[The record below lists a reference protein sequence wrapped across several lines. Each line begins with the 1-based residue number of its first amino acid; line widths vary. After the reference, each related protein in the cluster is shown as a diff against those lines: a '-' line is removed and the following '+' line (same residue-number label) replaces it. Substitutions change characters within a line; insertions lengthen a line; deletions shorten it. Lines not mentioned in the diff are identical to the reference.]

1 MSPRTEDPTIEVS
14 EAFHASNLGAERAIL
29 GTMLSSADAIFEAR
43 GLLQARHFFRSG
55 HALIFE
61 ALLALHGRQEE
72 PSLITLKAE
81 LQSRGR
87 FEQVGGDFALAA
99 LYEAAAAQSN
109 LKHYAKLV
117 RERSVR
123 RAAVEAGQKLAEAA
137 KDPTRVIDEEIQSH
151 RKAMRAL
158 TEEHGAIQRQAWMEQ
173 ILRLDE
179 TLATEF
185 PKIESIIGDGI
196 LTHGSY
202 GLFAGHSGLGK
213 TYLSVQMLSSILRG
227 EPFLGQATNPC
238 RVGMLEFEMPWQA
251 MKARALRFAEHERMQ
266 RDRGTMSEAAY
277 QRATSEGLGFAG
289 VGQFADLLCMPKG
302 RWYFNERDVIERIV
316 DWCGERFLKLLVVD
330 PLNRIRSGDA
340 NDEEVAGELLD
351 AIHEITERT
360 GTTILVVHHVRKTPA
375 IGHAATKTSTSSLDS
390 IKGPSRYVDD
400 ADTVFVLDE
409 ILDGNERLIRFEWAK
424 SRFGAK
430 PPYVYLRRN
439 STGFFDVV
447 DSPTEKRDSDDDR
460 VLNLLRMAG
469 SDGLR
474 LETVMSEF
482 NVNKDKARRMV
493 ARVGAVGRGT
503 TQSRRY
509 YDSVI
514 AQHME
519 PELPGVDG

>member
-1 MSPRTEDPTIEVS
+1 MSPREEAPTIDVS
-14 EAFHASNLGAERAIL
+14 DAFHASNLGAERAIL
-29 GTMLSSADAIFEAR
+29 GTMLSSSDAIFEAR
-43 GLLQARHFFRSG
+43 GLLQARHFFRAAHS
-55 HALIFE
+55 LIFE
-61 ALLALHGRQEE
+61 ALLALHLRQEE

-87 FEQVGGDFALAA
+87 FDQAGGDFALAA
-99 LYEAAAAQSN
+99 LYEAAGAQSN

-123 RAAVEAGQKLAEAA
+123 RAAVEAGQKLAEVA

-173 ILRLDE
+173 ILTLQQTLD
-179 TLATEF
+179 TEF

-213 TYLSVQMLSSILRG
+213 TYLSIQMLSSILRG
-227 EPFLGQATNPC
+227 ESFLGQPTNPC

-251 MKARALRFAEHERMQ
+251 MKARALRFAAHEQLQVQ
-266 RDRGTMSEAAY
+266 RGDLPS
-277 QRATSEGLGFAG
+277 RAEGRPLGFEG
-289 VGQFADLLCMPKG
+289 MGNGADLLCMPKG

-447 DSPTEKRDSDDDR
+447 ESPSEVRETNDDR
-460 VLNLLRMAG
+460 VATLLRLAG
-469 SDGLR
+469 TDGLR
-474 LETVMSEF
+474 LEAVMAEF
-482 NVNKDKARRMV
+482 QVNIDKARRMV
-493 ARVGAVGRGT
+493 TRVGGVGRGKT
-503 TQSRRY
+503 SGRRY
-509 YDSVI
+509 YEPSVLD
-514 AQHME
+514 QLE
-519 PELPGVDG
+519 PELPGVDE